1 MPSLEAS
8 VSMLSQS
15 LESQSLI
22 AKMITETV
30 ANMAEN
36 KSDQDKIQNAADQI
50 PSPPADGKGTLVDE
64 VV

>member
-15 LESQSLI
+15 LESQNLI

-30 ANMAEN
+30 ANMAKN
-36 KSDQDKIQNAADQI
+36 KSDQDKIQNAEDPI
-50 PSPPADGKGTLVDE
+50 PAPPANGKGTLVDE

>member
-15 LESQSLI
+15 LESQNLI

-36 KSDQDKIQNAADQI
+36 KSDQEKIKNAGDQI
-50 PSPPADGKGTLVDE
+50 PAPPADGKGTLVDE